1 MRLTSSGGVWLWS
14 AFLLTIHKH
23 RNFIVDA
30 KTKKNLKAW
39 GGTAIVVVV
48 VLVVI
53 GFAKKKS
60 TKVAQVANKVG
71 V

>member
-1 MRLTSSGGVWLWS
+1 M
-14 AFLLTIHKH
+14 
-23 RNFIVDA
+23 DA

-39 GGTAIVVVV
+39 GGTAVVVV
-48 VLVVI
+48 IVLVVI

-60 TKVAQVANKVG
+60 TKVADLANKAG